1 MAEKQAALMRIIGC
15 NHFAPSIEEAMQKGS
30 VIEIRGSFKEVGIL
44 KRLNVYTFLVKLDE
58 VKAPEKNT
66 YEIAGH
72 LQKDN
77 SISFSG
83 KINIKNRK
91 ITGDGIFSE

>member
-30 VIEIRGSFKEVGIL
+30 VIEIRGSSKKSYI

-66 YEIAGH
+66 YE
-72 LQKDN
+72 
-77 SISFSG
+77 
-83 KINIKNRK
+83 
-91 ITGDGIFSE
+91 